1 MNEIFNKFALTALL
15 HDIPHVIKSLNLQND
30 TENIFC
36 SNCFKDPLDFSFV
49 FKKHTRKDLDNSNV
63 TEIRILAEIIA
74 ESENLSLAKNI
85 DSKGELSPLKSI
97 FSSMREKISNRT
109 VHDKF
114 FHASEMSD
122 DILLDT
128 KSSKKDLYFSPSY
141 QTSSFLDELNSL
153 IQKQPVPSINS
164 VYYLIKKY
172 FWAITLSHHGD
183 DFCFSLYDHLKMTCA
198 ISCCLYMFLEKNHK
212 NILLSKNIDLVREK
226 ILDLSEPRYS
236 LIKIELQTKDKSTF
250 TQKFLSKS
258 ILLWASHK
266 VIEKYNLN
274 ITTLFYINDKYS
286 ILLLPNI
293 SPNLILQTL
302 NNLNKILFNNHD
314 RSFSLTYTTTLLK
327 GNDITDHF
335 SSHKNISDI
344 LWNHI
349 LPKQNLS
356 QNPDNDFLNDHF
368 DDLFG
373 PMKATVKNNICFSCK
388 TDITDT
394 ELPYCKKCNP
404 LFNNEIKLLFEY
416 QNKNIDQTDYLPIN
430 QQKQQDVENKTGI
443 LYTFTTSGK
452 FLNKETINKNLDF
465 GFFPDTYTSEDKKQN
480 KIKLLLKTVA
490 TNPKEHIDSYN
501 NISQLHSYMSLTDII
516 MQFGIAKIIIKQ
528 NNTDVLYS
536 QNSELLI
543 SADIFSLHSIV
554 NSIHESLEGYFQQCP
569 TINLYARLIT
579 PDDSLTDLAKL
590 DTKNRDDI
598 FFLFNHGLTWNMAL
612 DLFKTSEKFLKTFNE
627 SPETTR
633 KNIIKL
639 LHCNRPMSLLNTSA
653 LNKEH
658 WVREF
663 LINSIDPQLLCRWT
677 LFLIKGASQ

>member
-36 SNCFKDPLDFSFV
+36 SNFFKDPLDFGFV
-49 FKKHTRKDLDNSNV
+49 FKKHTRKDLDNSHIN
-63 TEIRILAEIIA
+63 EIRILAEIIA

-97 FSSMREKISNRT
+97 FSVMRDKTSNKT

-122 DILLDT
+122 DILVGT

-153 IQKQPVPSINS
+153 LQKQPLSS
-164 VYYLIKKY
+164 VNTVCYLLKKY

-183 DFCFSLYDHLKMTCA
+183 DFFFSLYDHLKMTCA

-226 ILDLSEPRYS
+226 ILDLSEPRFS
-236 LIKIELQTKDKSTF
+236 LVKIELQTRNKSAS
-250 TQKFLSKS
+250 TQKFLSKN

-274 ITTLFYINDKYS
+274 ITTLFYINDRYS

-293 SPNLILQTL
+293 SPDLILQIL
-302 NNLNKILFNNHD
+302 NDLNIILFKNHD
-314 RSFSLTYTTTLLK
+314 RSFSLTYTETLLK

-335 SSHKNISDI
+335 SSHQNISDI
-344 LWNHI
+344 LWNHV

-356 QNPDNDFLNDHF
+356 QNFDNDFLNENF

-373 PMKATVKNNICFSCK
+373 PTKTTLKKNICLSCK
-388 TDITDT
+388 TDITT
-394 ELPYCKKCNP
+394 PNLPYCKKCNP
-404 LFNNEIKLLFEY
+404 LFNNEIKLFIKY
-416 QNKNIDQTDYLPIN
+416 QNKNTDQTDYLPIN
-430 QQKQQDVENKTGI
+430 EPKHDGKNKSGI
-443 LYTFTTSGK
+443 LYTFATSGK
-452 FLNKETINKNLDF
+452 FLNKEAIDKNLDF
-465 GFFPDTYTSEDKKQN
+465 GFFPDVYTPEDKKQN
-480 KIKLLLKTVA
+480 KIKLLLKTIA
-490 TNPKEHIDSYN
+490 INPKEHIDSYN
-501 NISQLHSYMSLTDII
+501 NISQLHSYMSLSDII
-516 MQFGIAKIIIKQ
+516 MQFGIAKIIKKQ

-543 SADIFSLHSIV
+543 SADIFSLHSLV
-554 NSIHESLEGYFQQCP
+554 NVIHESLEGYFQDCP
-569 TINLYARLIT
+569 AVSLYARLIT
-579 PDDSLTDLAKL
+579 PDDSLTDLAKF

-612 DLFKTSEKFLKTFNE
+612 DLFETSEKFLKTLKE

-633 KNIIKL
+633 KNILKL
-639 LHCNRPMSLLNTSA
+639 LHCNKQMSLLNTSA

-663 LINSIDPQLLCRWT
+663 FMDFFNPQLLCRWT